1 MTKTY
6 YLTTPIYYVNG
17 KPHIGHA
24 YTSILCD
31 TFARFHRL
39 LGESVFYITGT
50 DEHGI
55 KVQKAALEQGK
66 EPKAF
71 VDAIVPEFKELWRVL
86 GIQYDHFIRTTDDYH
101 KTVVQKV
108 LSDIEKKGD
117 IYKASYKGWY
127 CTPCESFW
135 TELQLKDGKCPECNR
150 GVERL
155 EEENYFFKMSTYQPW
170 LIDYIQKNPNF
181 IQPEY
186 RKNEVLGFLKE
197 PLEDLCITRP
207 KTRLT
212 WGIEYPGSKDH
223 VVYVWFDA
231 LLNYVTGAGYLT
243 DDKKFKMLWP
253 ADLHLVGKDI
263 LRQHAVFWPI
273 MLKAMGVEMP
283 KLVFAHGWWRIGGAK
298 MSKSVGNVVDP
309 IALVQKYGSD
319 VLRYFLLRE
328 VTLGLDGTYSEDLL
342 IERYS
347 SDLAND
353 LGNLWHRVASMLEKY
368 NNKRMPVFNK
378 FVGSSYADLWNNV
391 NCCMKQYDPR
401 GALEFIWKWLKNVDV
416 KEKPTYETSINEFP
430 RSYFCIAGSNQF
442 IEIRTPWVDAK
453 DPSRRE
459 RVDETLGFLAEQIAH
474 YGYLLRPFLPETANK
489 ILARLKLNPE
499 HIFKDAE
506 DFSKPLMVAGTI
518 IERGEPL
525 FPRLDEKTS

>member
-39 LGESVFYITGT
+39 LGKPVFYITGT

-71 VDAIVPEFKELWRVL
+71 VDEIVPEFKELWRVL

-108 LSDIEKKGD
+108 LSDLEKKGD
-117 IYKASYKGWY
+117 IYKASYHGWY

-135 TELQLKDGKCPECNR
+135 TELQLKDGKCPDCNR

-155 EEENYFFKMSTYQPW
+155 EEENYFFKMSTYQKW
-170 LIDYIQKNPNF
+170 LIDTIEKNPDF

-207 KTRLT
+207 KARLT

-243 DDKKFKMLWP
+243 DDKKFKSLWP
-253 ADLHLVGKDI
+253 ADFQLLGKDI

-309 IALVQKYGSD
+309 IALVRKYGSD
-319 VLRYFLLRE
+319 VLRYFLLNE

-342 IERYS
+342 VERYS
-347 SDLAND
+347 SDLANS
-353 LGNLWHRVASMLEKY
+353 LGNLWHRTASMIEKY
-368 NNKRMPVFNK
+368 FDGKIPEGVRGDRFYNPRE
-378 FVGSSYADLWNNV
+378 LWENV
-391 NCCMKQYDPR
+391 SKAVLAHDPR
-401 GALEFIWKWLKNVDV
+401 EALARIWAVI
-416 KEKPTYETSINEFP
+416 T
-430 RSYFCIAGSNQF
+430 RANQF
-442 IEIRTPWVDAK
+442 VEETKPWALAK
-453 DPSRRE
+453 DPAQRSE
-459 RVDETLGFLAEQIAH
+459 LADVLFNLADSVAH
-474 YGYLLRPFLPETANK
+474 VAILLQAFMPETAK
-489 ILARLKLNPE
+489 RILGRLKIESPE
-499 HIFKDAE
+499 KIHTGSE
-506 DFSKPLMVAGTI
+506 FSKPLVVTGTL
-518 IERGEPL
+518 IEKGEPL

>member
-1 MTKTY
+1 VTKTY

-31 TFARFHRL
+31 TFARFHRMI
-39 LGESVFYITGT
+39 GEPVFYITGT

-55 KVQKAALEQGK
+55 KVQKAAAEQGK

-101 KTVVQKV
+101 KKTVQKV
-108 LSDIEKKGD
+108 LSDLEKKGD
-117 IYKASYKGWY
+117 IYKASYHGWY

-135 TELQLKDGKCPECNR
+135 TELQLKEGKCPECGR
-150 GVERL
+150 GVDRL
-155 EEENYFFKMSTYQPW
+155 EEENYFFKMSSYQSW
-170 LIDYIQKNPNF
+170 LVEYIQKNPDF
-181 IQPEY
+181 IRPEY

-207 KTRLT
+207 KARLT
-212 WGIEYPGSKDH
+212 WGIEYPGSTDH
-223 VVYVWFDA
+223 VIYVWFDA

-243 DDKKFKMLWP
+243 DDKKFKALWP
-253 ADLHLVGKDI
+253 ADLHLLGKDI

-298 MSKSVGNVVDP
+298 MSKSIGNVVDP
-309 IALVQKYGSD
+309 IAIVKKYGSD
-319 VLRYFLLRE
+319 VLRYFLLNE

-342 IERYS
+342 VERYT
-347 SDLAND
+347 SDLAD
-353 LGNLWHRVASMLEKY
+353 KLGNLWHRTASMIEKY
-368 NNKRMPVFNK
+368 FEGKIPEK
-378 FVGSSYADLWNNV
+378 TGGSRFYDPAGLWKDV
-391 NCCMKQYDPR
+391 SHAALTYDPR
-401 GALEFIWKWLKNVDV
+401 EALAKIWAVIV
-416 KEKPTYETSINEFP
+416 
-430 RSYFCIAGSNQF
+430 RANQF
-442 IEIRTPWVDAK
+442 VEETKPWALAK
-453 DPSRRE
+453 DPAKKSE
-459 RVDETLGFLAEQIAH
+459 LGDVLYHLADSVAHIAI
-474 YGYLLRPFLPETANK
+474 LLQAFMPETAK
-489 ILARLKLNPE
+489 KLLGRLKIAMSE
-499 HIFKDAE
+499 KIRTDAE
-506 DFSKPLMVAGTI
+506 FSKSLVVVGTV
-518 IERGEPL
+518 IEKGEPL

>member
-31 TFARFHRL
+31 TFARFHRM

-86 GIQYDHFIRTTDDYH
+86 GIQYDYFIRTTNDDH

-108 LSDIEKKGD
+108 LSDLEKKGD

-135 TELQLKDGKCPECNR
+135 TALQLKDGKCPDCNR
-150 GVERL
+150 AVDQL
-155 EEENYFFKMSTYQPW
+155 EEENYFFKLSKYQNW
-170 LIDYIQKNPNF
+170 LIEYIRKNPDF
-181 IQPEY
+181 IQPKY

-231 LLNYVTGAGYLT
+231 LLNYLSGAGYLL
-243 DDKKFKMLWP
+243 DDKKFKSLWP
-253 ADLHLVGKDI
+253 ADLHLLGKDI
-263 LRQHAVFWPI
+263 LRQHAIFWPI
-273 MLKAMGVEMP
+273 MLHAMGVEMP

-298 MSKSVGNVVDP
+298 VSKSLGNVVDP
-309 IALVQKYGSD
+309 VVIVQKYGSD
-319 VLRYFLLRE
+319 VLRYFLLNE
-328 VTLGLDGTYSEDLL
+328 VTLGLDGTYSEELL
-342 IERYS
+342 MERYS
-347 SDLAND
+347 SDLANG
-353 LGNLWHRVASMLEKY
+353 LGNLWHRTASMIEKY
-368 NNKRMPVFNK
+368 FEGKIPE
-378 FVGSSYADLWNNV
+378 SSAECSLLAKATDLWEEV
-391 NCCMKQYDPR
+391 PKALRDHDPR
-401 GALEFIWKWLKNVDV
+401 EALAKIWAVITL
-416 KEKPTYETSINEFP
+416 
-430 RSYFCIAGSNQF
+430 ANQF
-442 IEIRTPWVDAK
+442 VEGRKPWVLAK
-453 DPSRRE
+453 DPAKKQE
-459 RVDETLGFLAEQIAH
+459 LADALYVLAESVARIAI
-474 YGYLLRPFLPETANK
+474 LLQPFMPVTAKK
-489 ILARLKLNPE
+489 ILERLKVVSYENI
-499 HIFKDAE
+499 HTDKDFFTQRLAV
-506 DFSKPLMVAGTI
+506 PGTV
-518 IERGEPL
+518 IEKGEPL

>member
-31 TFARFHRL
+31 TFARFHRM
-39 LGESVFYITGT
+39 LGEEVFYLTGT

-55 KVQKAALEQGK
+55 KVQKAALEQK
-66 EPKAF
+66 KDPKAF
-71 VDAIVPEFKELWRVL
+71 VDEIVPQFKELWRIL
-86 GIQYDHFIRTTDDYH
+86 GIQYDYFIRTTDDQH
-101 KTVVQKV
+101 KQVVQKV
-108 LSDIEKKGD
+108 LAALEARGD
-117 IYKASYKGWY
+117 IYKAAYQGWY

-135 TELQLKDGKCPECNR
+135 TELQLKDGKCPDCNR
-150 GVERL
+150 GVDRL
-155 EEENYFFKMSTYQPW
+155 EEENYFFKLSQYQSW
-170 LIDYIQKNPNF
+170 LIQYIEAHPGF

-186 RKNEVLGFLKE
+186 RKNEVLAFLKE

-207 KTRLT
+207 KSRLT
-212 WGIEYPGSKDH
+212 WGIEYPGSKEH

-231 LLNYVTGAGYLT
+231 LLNYLTGAGYLT
-243 DDKKFKMLWP
+243 DSGKCKSLWP

-283 KLVFAHGWWRIGGAK
+283 QLVFAHGWWRIGGAK

-309 IALVQKYGSD
+309 AAIVQKYGSD

-342 IERYS
+342 VERYN

-353 LGNLWHRVASMLEKY
+353 LGNLWHRVVSMMEKY
-368 NNKRMPVFNK
+368 FEGKMPEHSADVK
-378 FVGSSYADLWNNV
+378 MSPLVGKTLQLWEDVRADILA
-391 NCCMKQYDPR
+391 YDPR
-401 GALEFIWKWLKNVDV
+401 EALHRIWLVI
-416 KEKPTYETSINEFP
+416 TQ
-430 RSYFCIAGSNQF
+430 ANQF
-442 IEIRTPWVDAK
+442 VEEKKPWALAK
-453 DPSRRE
+453 DAGRKAE
-459 RVDETLGFLAEQIAH
+459 LADVICELAECVAH
-474 YGYLLRPFLPETANK
+474 VAVLLQAFMPETAKK
-489 ILARLKLNPE
+489 ILERLKAVDFCR
-499 HIFKDAE
+499 IQTGE
-506 DFSKPLMVAGTI
+506 DFSRSLVKPGTAV
-518 IERGEPL
+518 EKGEPL
-525 FPRLDEKTS
+525 FPRLDDKKS

>member
-31 TFARFHRL
+31 TFARFHRM
-39 LGESVFYITGT
+39 LGEKVFYITGT

-66 EPKAF
+66 DPKAF

-101 KTVVQKV
+101 KQTVQKV
-108 LSDIEKKGD
+108 LSDLEAKGD
-117 IYKASYKGWY
+117 IYKASYHGWY

-135 TELQLKDGKCPECNR
+135 TELQLKEGKCPDCDR
-150 GVERL
+150 GVDRL
-155 EEENYFFKMSTYQPW
+155 EEENYFFKMSAYQQW
-170 LIDYIQKNPNF
+170 LIEYIQKNPDF
-181 IQPEY
+181 VQPEY

-207 KTRLT
+207 KARLT

-223 VVYVWFDA
+223 VIYVWFDA

-243 DDKKFKMLWP
+243 DDKKFKELWP
-253 ADLHLVGKDI
+253 ADFQLLGKDI

-298 MSKSVGNVVDP
+298 MSKSIGNVVDP
-309 IALVQKYGSD
+309 IAIVQKYGSD
-319 VLRYFLLRE
+319 VLRYFLLNE

-342 IERYS
+342 VERYS
-347 SDLAND
+347 SDLANG
-353 LGNLWHRVASMLEKY
+353 LGNLWHRTASMIEKY
-368 NNKRMPVFNK
+368 FEGKVPQGK
-378 FVGSSYADLWNNV
+378 PGSQFYSAKDLWEDV
-391 NCCMKQYDPR
+391 SKATLAYDPR
-401 GALEFIWKWLKNVDV
+401 EALAKIWAVI
-416 KEKPTYETSINEFP
+416 T
-430 RSYFCIAGSNQF
+430 RANQF
-442 IEIRTPWVDAK
+442 VEETKPWALAK
-453 DPSRRE
+453 DASKKE
-459 RVDETLGFLAEQIAH
+459 ELADVLFNLADSVAH
-474 YGYLLRPFLPETANK
+474 VAILLQAFMPETAK
-489 ILARLKLNPE
+489 RILARLKIAEPE
-499 HIFKDAE
+499 KIRTGP
-506 DFSKPLMVAGTI
+506 DFSKPLVIAGTV
-518 IERGEPL
+518 IEKGEPL
-525 FPRLDEKTS
+525 FPRFDEKTS

>member
-31 TFARFHRL
+31 TFARFHRM
-39 LGESVFYITGT
+39 LGEPVFYITGT

-66 EPKAF
+66 DPQAF
-71 VDAIVPEFKELWRVL
+71 VDEIVPQFKELWRVL

-101 KTVVQKV
+101 KKTVQKV
-108 LSDIEKKGD
+108 LSGLEAKGD
-117 IYKASYKGWY
+117 IYKASYHGWY

-135 TELQLKDGKCPECNR
+135 TELQLKEGKCPDCGR
-150 GVERL
+150 AVDRL
-155 EEENYFFKMSTYQPW
+155 EEENYFFKMSAYQQW
-170 LIDYIQKNPNF
+170 LIDYIHEHPDF
-181 IQPEY
+181 IRPEY

-231 LLNYVTGAGYLT
+231 LLNYLSGAGYLT
-243 DDKKFKMLWP
+243 DEKKFKMLWP
-253 ADLHLVGKDI
+253 ADLHLMAKDI
-263 LRQHAVFWPI
+263 LRQHAIFWPI

-283 KLVFAHGWWRIGGAK
+283 KLVFAHGWWKIGGAK

-309 IALVQKYGSD
+309 IVTVQKYGSD
-319 VLRYFLLRE
+319 VLRYFLLNE

-347 SDLAND
+347 SDLANG
-353 LGNLWHRVASMLEKY
+353 LGNLWHRTASMIEKY
-368 NNKRMPVFNK
+368 FERKMPQKSQDFQHPRQAYL
-378 FVGSSYADLWNNV
+378 VGYWDEVRRALLG
-391 NCCMKQYDPR
+391 YDPR
-401 GALEFIWKWLKNVDV
+401 EALSMIWDV
-416 KEKPTYETSINEFP
+416 IT
-430 RSYFCIAGSNQF
+430 RANQF
-442 IEIRTPWVDAK
+442 VEIKKPWVLAK
-453 DPSRRE
+453 DPAKQQE
-459 RVDETLGFLAEQIAH
+459 LADTLYTLAECVAH
-474 YGYLLRPFLPETANK
+474 VAVLLQAFMPETAKK
-489 ILARLKLNPE
+489 ILGRLKIVAPE
-499 HIFKDAE
+499 KIHTDSE
-506 DFSKPLMVAGTI
+506 FSKPLVSIGTV
-518 IERGEPL
+518 IEKGEPL

>member
-1 MTKTY
+1 VTKTY

-31 TFARFHRL
+31 TFARFHRM
-39 LGESVFYITGT
+39 LGENVFYITGT

-86 GIQYDHFIRTTDDYH
+86 GIQYDYFIRTTDDDH
-101 KTVVQKV
+101 KTVVRKV
-108 LSDIEKKGD
+108 LSELEKKGD

-135 TELQLKDGKCPECNR
+135 TALQLKDGKCPDCNR
-150 GVERL
+150 GVDQI
-155 EEENYFFKMSTYQPW
+155 EEENYFFKMSAYQPW
-170 LIDYIQKNPNF
+170 LIDYIQKHPDF

-231 LLNYVTGAGYLT
+231 LLNYLSGAGYLL
-243 DDKKFKMLWP
+243 DDKKFKSLWP
-253 ADLHLVGKDI
+253 ADLHLMAKDI
-263 LRQHAVFWPI
+263 LRQHTIFWPI

-309 IALVQKYGSD
+309 IATVQKYGSD
-319 VLRYFLLRE
+319 VLRYFLLNE
-328 VTLGLDGTYSEDLL
+328 VTLGLDGTYSEELL
-342 IERYS
+342 VERYS
-347 SDLAND
+347 SDLANG
-353 LGNLWHRVASMLEKY
+353 LGNLWHRTASMIEKY
-368 NNKRMPVFNK
+368 FEGKIPQGKSGSRFYMPLKLWEDVSKAVFA
-378 FVGSSYADLWNNV
+378 YA
-391 NCCMKQYDPR
+391 PR
-401 GALEFIWKWLKNVDV
+401 EALGGMWAVI
-416 KEKPTYETSINEFP
+416 T
-430 RSYFCIAGSNQF
+430 RANQF
-442 IEIRTPWVDAK
+442 VEETKPWALAK
-453 DPSRRE
+453 DPSKKE
-459 RVDETLGFLAEQIAH
+459 ELADVLFNLADSVAH
-474 YGYLLRPFLPETANK
+474 VAILLQAFMPETAKK
-489 ILARLKLNPE
+489 ILERLKITAPE
-499 HIFKDAE
+499 KISTDSE
-506 DFSKPLMVAGTI
+506 FSKPLIAAGTT
-518 IERGEPL
+518 IEKGEPL

>member
-31 TFARFHRL
+31 TFARFHRM
-39 LGESVFYITGT
+39 LGENVFYITGT

-86 GIQYDHFIRTTDDYH
+86 GIQYDYFIRTTDDDH
-101 KTVVQKV
+101 KTVVRKV
-108 LSDIEKKGD
+108 LSELEKKGD

-135 TELQLKDGKCPECNR
+135 TALQLKDGKCPDCNR
-150 GVERL
+150 GVDQI
-155 EEENYFFKMSTYQPW
+155 EEENYFFKMSAYQPW
-170 LIDYIQKNPNF
+170 LIDYIQKHPDF

-231 LLNYVTGAGYLT
+231 LLNYLSGAGYLL
-243 DDKKFKMLWP
+243 DDKKFKSLWP
-253 ADLHLVGKDI
+253 ADLHLMAKDI
-263 LRQHAVFWPI
+263 LRQHTIFWPI

-309 IALVQKYGSD
+309 IATVQKYGSD
-319 VLRYFLLRE
+319 VLRYFLLNE
-328 VTLGLDGTYSEDLL
+328 VTLGLDGTYSEELL
-342 IERYS
+342 VERYS
-347 SDLAND
+347 SDLANG
-353 LGNLWHRVASMLEKY
+353 LGNLWHRTASMIEKY
-368 NNKRMPVFNK
+368 FEGKIPQGKSGSRFYMPLKLWEDVSKAVFA
-378 FVGSSYADLWNNV
+378 YA
-391 NCCMKQYDPR
+391 PR
-401 GALEFIWKWLKNVDV
+401 EALGGMWAVI
-416 KEKPTYETSINEFP
+416 T
-430 RSYFCIAGSNQF
+430 RANQF
-442 IEIRTPWVDAK
+442 VEETKPWALAK
-453 DPSRRE
+453 DPSKKE
-459 RVDETLGFLAEQIAH
+459 ELADVLFNLADSVAH
-474 YGYLLRPFLPETANK
+474 VAILLQAFMPETAKK
-489 ILARLKLNPE
+489 ILERLKITAPE
-499 HIFKDAE
+499 KISTDSE
-506 DFSKPLMVAGTI
+506 FSKPLIAAGTT
-518 IERGEPL
+518 IEKGEPL

>member
-1 MTKTY
+1 MKKTY

-31 TFARFHRL
+31 TFARFRRM
-39 LGESVFYITGT
+39 LGEPVFYITGT

-55 KVQKAALEQGK
+55 KVQKAALEKGK
-66 EPKAF
+66 DPKVF
-71 VDAIVPEFKELWRVL
+71 VDEIAPQFKELWQIL

-101 KTVVQKV
+101 KQTVQKV
-108 LSDIEKKGD
+108 LADLEKKGD
-117 IYKASYKGWY
+117 IYKAKYQGWY

-135 TELQLKDGKCPECNR
+135 TELQLKEGKCPDCGR
-150 GVERL
+150 AVERL
-155 EEENYFFKMSTYQPW
+155 EEENYFFKLAKYQTW
-170 LIDYIQKNPNF
+170 LIQYIENHPGF
-181 IQPEY
+181 IQPDY

-207 KTRLT
+207 KARLS
-212 WGIEYPGSKDH
+212 WGIEYPGSKEH

-231 LLNYVTGAGYLT
+231 LLNYVTGAGYLQ
-243 DDKKFKMLWP
+243 DDKKFRSLWP

-273 MLKAMGVEMP
+273 MLHAMGVEMP

-309 IALVQKYGSD
+309 AVIVQKYGSD

-342 IERYS
+342 MERYS

-353 LGNLWHRVASMLEKY
+353 LGNLWHRTASMIEKY
-368 NNKRMPVFNK
+368 FDGKIPE
-378 FVGSSYADLWNNV
+378 GSQKAFQAPLMQNTLKLWEGV
-391 NCCMKQYDPR
+391 CHSMLAYDPR
-401 GALEFIWKWLKNVDV
+401 EALSKIWTVI
-416 KEKPTYETSINEFP
+416 TS
-430 RSYFCIAGSNQF
+430 ANQF
-442 IEIRTPWVDAK
+442 VEETKPWVLAK
-453 DPSRRE
+453 DASKKQE
-459 RVDETLGFLAEQIAH
+459 LADALYILAECVAH
-474 YGYLLRPFLPETANK
+474 LAVFLQAFLPETSGK
-489 ILARLKLNPE
+489 ILSRLKVVSCQKV
-499 HIFKDAE
+499 HAQKDFE
-506 DFSKPLMVAGTI
+506 KPLLVVGTS
-518 IERGEPL
+518 IEKGDPL
-525 FPRLDEKTS
+525 FPRFEEKKL